1 MICECGHDKDQHVK
15 SGPKK
20 GECLASDRL
29 GFSVC
34 RCAEFVNRQS
44 SEPRTLP
51 RR

>member
-29 GFSVC
+29 GFSLC
-34 RCAEFVNRQS
+34 RC
-44 SEPRTLP
+44 SEYVGPDENPKTETKP
-51 RR
+51 